1 MNGTNI
7 PFLFA
12 RLPLCCGKTRRPLP
26 RKLVLSHPRKVYAQR
41 RPQAHKRTSGHD
53 RRWIQTPMTASPASP
68 PRMNGRPAEPGVGSG
83 HHPAVPPG
91 YFPGIPR
98 RPLSC
103 VRQVQQIGYHGFHS
117 RCFLACPLRRRRR
130 RGQNRALRRHRERR
144 RFLYLLFEQVHIQ
157 ITTARQPLFVRFH
170 RQRPD

>member
-98 RPLSC
+98 RPLQTPNSLHLLAPVDLRLDPRC
-103 VRQVQQIGYHGFHS
+103 PAIRATPACFVEKLRGGCSGNYAAQGWSERQDLNRDSAFSYFRKHS
-117 RCFLACPLRRRRR
+117 SQA
-130 RGQNRALRRHRERR
+130 GEH
-144 RFLYLLFEQVHIQ
+144 
-157 ITTARQPLFVRFH
+157 
-170 RQRPD
+170 